1 MPRDL
6 QLRLL
11 HLNRPQS
18 MTPSGR
24 DGGVV
29 GGGGGKLDGEEEGV
43 GGNGLVGDDGAR
55 GEEVFV

>member
-1 MPRDL
+1 MPRNL

-18 MTPSGR
+18 MTPGSR

-29 GGGGGKLDGEEEGV
+29 GGGGGKLDGEEEGIWGD
-43 GGNGLVGDDGAR
+43 GGVGDDGA
-55 GEEVFV
+55 GSEEVFV